1 MDKFLD
7 AFASFPAKFKYLI
20 LVGIIALL
28 VGLFIWQVFL
38 PKQEEIER
46 LEADL
51 QKLQIE
57 LQKAEAKGAKRD

>member
-7 AFASFPAKFKYLI
+7 AFANFPAKFKYLI
-20 LVGIIALL
+20 LLGVIAVL
-28 VGLFIWQVFL
+28 VGLFVWQVFL
-38 PKQEEIER
+38 PKQEEIEL

-57 LQKAEAKGAKRD
+57 LQKALPEILFFS